1 MSDFEIDSSDIF
13 SEGSV
18 RLYRQPTDRPFT
30 PENIM
35 NIETDITSLPRF
47 HTAMTTVFKKESQL
61 AAQTPF
67 AWNPEFGYVTA
78 RPEFCGTG
86 LEISALFRLEAIN
99 LIGELDPVRN
109 ALAGLRMS
117 AWGFSNDGLRNAAHL
132 FRVTNLHHLGI
143 DERDL
148 ASRVGRVFTDL
159 VQQETNARIR
169 LVEELPR
176 LFEDAIA
183 RSLAVLRSCRLLS
196 EWELLDIV
204 SPLRLAA
211 NLGFLDGLSRNEAKT
226 LMDKRLSLIP
236 SAGSTSDEEQQERD
250 RQDAILADKVNK
262 RFKCVRLNAFAK
274 EWLT

>member
-1 MSDFEIDSSDIF
+1 MSDFEIDSADIF
-13 SEGSV
+13 SAGYV

-30 PENIM
+30 PENIL
-35 NIETDITSLPRF
+35 NIEADITSLARF
-47 HTAMTTVFKKESQL
+47 HAAVTTVFKQEAQL

-86 LEISALFRLEAIN
+86 LEISALFHLEALN
-99 LIGELDPVRN
+99 LIGDLDPVLN
-109 ALAGLRMS
+109 ALTGLRMS
-117 AWGFSNDGLRNAAHL
+117 AWGFCNDGLRNAAHL

-183 RSLAVLRSCRLLS
+183 RALAVLRSCRLLS

-204 SPLRLAA
+204 STLRLAA
-211 NLGFLDGLSRNEAKT
+211 NLGFLEGLSRNEAKA
-226 LMDKRLSLIP
+226 LMDNRLSLTP
-236 SAGSTSDEEQQERD
+236 STGSTSYEEQQERD
-250 RQDAILADKVNK
+250 RQDAILADKANK
-262 RFKCVRLNAFAK
+262 RFKGVRLNAFAK